1 MLYKRVSL
9 KNFSKFTDKH
19 KRQSSE
25 GALSRDVPKNLPKF
39 TEKHLCWS
47 LFLIKLEF
55 YRQSSEGALS
65 KNVPKNL
72 PKFTEKHLCWSLF
85 LIKLEFSGSATLLK
99 KTLRQVLSCEI
110 WKIFKSNYFEE
121 HLWTTGS
128 KLSLKRDTNTGVFL
142 WVLWIT
148 PLFYKQLGS
157 GLSPQSCLYFQGFL
171 LNGCLVVWQS
181 NICLQ
186 GIQ

>member
-9 KNFSKFTDKH
+9 KNFSKFTDTH

-25 GALSRDVPKNLPKF
+25 GALSRD
-39 TEKHLCWS
+39 
-47 LFLIKLEF
+47 
-55 YRQSSEGALS
+55 
-65 KNVPKNL
+65 VPKNL

-157 GLSPQSCLYFQGFL
+157 GLSPQSCLCFQDFWSLRL

-186 GIQ
+186 GIK